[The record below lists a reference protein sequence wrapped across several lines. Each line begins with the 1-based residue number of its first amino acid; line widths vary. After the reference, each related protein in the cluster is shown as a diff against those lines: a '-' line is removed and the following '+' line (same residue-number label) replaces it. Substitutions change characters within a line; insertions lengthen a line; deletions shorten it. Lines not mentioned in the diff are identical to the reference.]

1 MDLKLFSDPVSD
13 LSSSMW
19 PLMLVAQVF
28 LHVSIGVL
36 YYWIFH
42 QHFSYYTLAAEYTPE
57 LKAIAKPISDQW
69 MRETTGVSNI
79 KDVKLFKNTVKHTA
93 DYLVIR
99 LHVYSKVKMTLS
111 IINNLHLPF

>member
-1 MDLKLFSDPVSD
+1 MDFKLFSDPVSD

-42 QHFSYYTLAAEYTPE
+42 LHFSYYTLAAEYTPE

-99 LHVYSKVKMTLS
+99 LYSKVKLTLS
-111 IINNLHLPF
+111 IINNLLLPF